1 MRIGIVYDSCKKIA
15 KRSALEAACYLQGKV
30 EEVLSYDEKTF
41 LGLNNNI
48 IETFTEIIT
57 FGGDGLVLHIANK
70 IAPFGIGMLR
80 VNFGEVGF
88 LTNVELNEVFF
99 ELDNFLE
106 GKYEKVERVR
116 IQGTVKRGVVI
127 DEIKKEVTGG
137 EVIERFDSLNELYTG
152 GIRKTVFLR
161 IIVDGKESFEVTTK
175 GDGAIFSSRTGSSG
189 YNLNAGGPVLH
200 TDLVFAV
207 TASNGLF
214 SYKAPMPNSKLVNE
228 NSFVLETGFLETGF
242 KILVQVTKQWEKNMP
257 YLIADSD
264 SEIKLLEGDV
274 VLIERSPQSTIFL
287 EREKEEKK
295 WKIL

>member
-1 MRIGIVYDSCKKIA
+1 MRIGIVYDSHKEEA
-15 KRSALEAACYLQGKV
+15 KQLALEVVNYLQEKV
-30 EEVLSYDEKTF
+30 EEILAYTEETF
-41 LGLNNNI
+41 LGLDNDI

-57 FGGDGLVLHIANK
+57 FGGDGLVLHIADK
-70 IAPFGIGMLR
+70 VAPFEIGMLR

-88 LTNVELNEVFF
+88 LTNVEVNEIFL

-106 GKYEKVERVR
+106 GKYERVERVR
-116 IQGTVKRGVVI
+116 MQGTLKRGVVI
-127 DEIKKEVTGG
+127 DEIRKEVTEG
-137 EVIERFDSLNELYTG
+137 EVIERFDSLNELVIG
-152 GIRKTVFLR
+152 GIRRTVFLR
-161 IIVDGKESFEVTTK
+161 MIIDGKESFEVTTK
-175 GDGAIFSSRTGSSG
+175 GDGVMFSSWAGSTG
-189 YNLNAGGPVLH
+189 YNLSARGPVLH

-214 SYKAPMPNSKLVNE
+214 NYKVPMPNSKLVNE
-228 NSFVLETGFLETGF
+228 ISFVLETRS

-264 SEIKLLEGDV
+264 SEIRLLEGDV

-287 EREKEEKK
+287 EREKEAEK

>member
-1 MRIGIVYDSCKKIA
+1 MRIGIVYDSHKEEAKKL
-15 KRSALEAACYLQGKV
+15 ALEVDSYLREKV
-30 EEVLSYDEKTF
+30 GEVLVYTEKMF
-41 LGLNNNI
+41 LELDSSVVK
-48 IETFTEIIT
+48 TFTEIIT

-70 IAPFGIGMLR
+70 VAPFGIGMLR

-88 LTNVELNEVFF
+88 LTNVESNEVFP

-152 GIRKTVFLR
+152 GITKTVFLR

-242 KILVQVTKQWEKNMP
+242 KILVQVTRQWKKNMP
-257 YLIADSD
+257 YLIADAD
-264 SEIKLLEGDV
+264 SKFKLLEGDV

-287 EREKEEKK
+287 EREREAEK